1 MEKPNEDVRILK
13 VMIRDLQEKMV
24 GLEVKV
30 NDLREKYN
38 YLLKNHEKR

>member
-1 MEKPNEDVRILK
+1 MEKPSEDVRILK
-13 VMIRDLQEKMV
+13 VMVRDLQEKMV

-38 YLLKNHEKR
+38 HLLKNHEKK